1 MPLNLVPFV
10 HSKRLM
16 KSVLA
21 ILILPML
28 FAVAPS
34 TGRAETSCQTRDLIS
49 LIPSAP
55 KSQAKTNWCFAFS
68 ATDLLEQKLGIKISA
83 PDLAIRFF
91 KKYPQLMNKPSIFSS
106 SGLLD
111 KSINEI
117 ASDDGVCSEDDLHVN
132 EKTLNYLM
140 SFTWGQADKEI
151 EPEKSLAVI
160 SEIFPRVEPRILQ
173 TFLDRY
179 RANPTDSKK
188 IEDLEI
194 SLISMTCKN
203 RIAIPKINTVTST
216 CTKSG
221 CPNLIEK
228 IDQALEGNK
237 LSSINVYAGDL
248 HSVTVVGRFENSNTH
263 ECTYVLRDS
272 KWRERKSS
280 ETVTVHSEYLHVSRK
295 NLAPMIDSVTTLAD

>member
-1 MPLNLVPFV
+1 VVPFV

-16 KSVLA
+16 KSVFA
-21 ILILPML
+21 ALILTTIL
-28 FAVAPS
+28 TIAPS
-34 TGRAETSCQTRDLIS
+34 IGRAETSCETRDLIS

-55 KSQAKTNWCFAFS
+55 KSQGKTNWCFAFS

-83 PDLAIRFF
+83 PDLAVRFF
-91 KKYPQLMNKPSIFSS
+91 KKYPQLMDKPTVFSS

-140 SFTWGQADKEI
+140 SFTQGQADKEVV
-151 EPEKSLAVI
+151 PEKSLATL
-160 SEIFPRVEPRILQ
+160 SEIFPRVETRVLR

-179 RANPTDSKK
+179 RANPNDAKK
-188 IEDLEI
+188 IEDLVI

-203 RIAIPKINTVTST
+203 RIAIPNINAVTSA
-216 CTKSG
+216 CKKSG
-221 CPNLIEK
+221 CPNMIGK
-228 IDQALEGNK
+228 IDEALNEDK

-272 KWRERKSS
+272 KWRDRKSTD
-280 ETVTVHSEYLHVSRK
+280 TVSVHGEYLHIIRK
-295 NLAPMIDSVTTLAD
+295 NLSPLVDSITTIAD